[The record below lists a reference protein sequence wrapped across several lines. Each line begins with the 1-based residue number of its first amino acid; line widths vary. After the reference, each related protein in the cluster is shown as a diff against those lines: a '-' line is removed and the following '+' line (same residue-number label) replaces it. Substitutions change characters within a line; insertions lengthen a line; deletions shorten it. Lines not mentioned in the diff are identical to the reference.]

1 MRPRTLFAAS
11 PRARIERIARWM
23 RRIIPI
29 TAIAAMLGTV
39 ALWLNP
45 AWILATV
52 PGQIGIPAGSLALSP
67 AAQLGG
73 FLVSAL
79 PLAVLVVSLAQT
91 QALFGRFAQGE
102 VFSSGNAGR
111 LRLVA
116 LCVVALAVA
125 RPLVRALLGVILT
138 AGNPP
143 GQRLLAVTVSS
154 DDVFIG
160 LAGVLLL
167 AVAWVMVE
175 GTRLADENAS
185 FV

>member
-1 MRPRTLFAAS
+1 MRPRTLFSPS
-11 PRARIERIARWM
+11 PRARIERIALWM
-23 RRIIPI
+23 RRIIPV
-29 TAIAAMLGTV
+29 TAISAVLGTV

-45 AWILATV
+45 AWILATM
-52 PGQIGIPAGSLALSP
+52 PGQIGIPAASLALSP

-73 FLVSAL
+73 FLISAL
-79 PLAVLVVSLAQT
+79 PLTILVVSLVQT

-111 LRLVA
+111 LRHVA
-116 LCVVALAVA
+116 LCVVALALA
-125 RPLVRALLGVILT
+125 RPLVRTLLGLILT

-143 GQRLLAVTVSS
+143 GQRLFAITVSS

-175 GTRLADENAS
+175 GARLADENAS